1 MRHRHLTC
9 LVLDYTINLSLILY
23 CCLSDA
29 SMPLKIMRH
38 LKMTDTETYPEFY
51 IGETTWH
58 GSVSISEG
66 QSRAFLDCWFTL
78 AALEADPELQKHMRN
93 VIRKAGGR
101 IFDAGRLN
109 LVTNTSGAYA
119 VCPFGFPAQARREA
133 LRHPDFKKGELHK
146 PTSALGLGDMSD
158 GVLQPKL

>member
-1 MRHRHLTC
+1 MALNVYSEHC
-9 LVLDYTINLSLILY
+9 V
-23 CCLSDA
+23 
-29 SMPLKIMRH
+29 
-38 LKMTDTETYPEFY
+38 
-51 IGETTWH
+51 GETTRH
-58 GSVSISEG
+58 GSMSISEG

-109 LVTNTSGAYA
+109 LVTNTNGAYA

-133 LRHPDFKKGELHK
+133 LRHPDFKKG
-146 PTSALGLGDMSD
+146 D
-158 GVLQPKL
+158 